1 MITLRDLRV
10 MPRATVRKKIPK
22 LKTKIVLEMINDLFT
37 EYPNIY
43 DFLQQELIEKCDRER
58 ISIDEIF

>member
-10 MPRATVRKKIPK
+10 MPSAPVRKKIPK
-22 LKTKIVLEMINDLFT
+22 LKTKIVLEMINDIFT

-58 ISIDEIF
+58 ISIDEVF

>member
-10 MPRATVRKKIPK
+10 MPSAPVRKKIPK

>member
-10 MPRATVRKKIPK
+10 MPSAPVGKKIPK
-22 LKTKIVLEMINDLFT
+22 LKTKIVLEMINDIFT

>member
-1 MITLRDLRV
+1 MHLLG
-10 MPRATVRKKIPK
+10 KKIPK
-22 LKTKIVLEMINDLFT
+22 LKTKIVLEMINDIFA

-58 ISIDEIF
+58 ISIDEVF